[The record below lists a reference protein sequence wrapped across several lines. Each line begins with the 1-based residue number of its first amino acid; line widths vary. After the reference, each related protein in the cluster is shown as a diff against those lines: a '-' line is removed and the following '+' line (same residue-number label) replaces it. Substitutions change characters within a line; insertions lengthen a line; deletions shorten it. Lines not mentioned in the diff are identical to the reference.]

1 MRQRLLSAAIL
12 VPIVVALFV
21 IGDPWLWLA
30 IAVLA
35 ALAAYETARLVR
47 AAGLPADTWLAVILA
62 PLVVILLPGLVGPGS
77 VEIGPQLVAPAAALL
92 VLLPAIPAL
101 RHRDPATG
109 LRAWI
114 ATLLATAYPS
124 LLAFAAALL
133 TFSRAALERPL
144 PLGIDAGRSWLLVLV
159 LAVWALDSAAY
170 VVGRAYGRGAFFR
183 HISPKKTWSGAIG
196 GTLAG
201 VSVAAL
207 LSELLFADPLLGAGF
222 GVVVTVS
229 AQAGDLAE
237 SMLKRA
243 AGVKDSGTLIPGHGG
258 FLDRLDSFLF
268 AAPLAWLY
276 LVVTSVV

>member
-12 VPIVVALFV
+12 VPVAVALFV

-47 AAGLPADTWLAVILA
+47 AAGSLADAWVAVVLA
-62 PLVVILLPGLVGPGS
+62 PLVVILLPSLVGPGS
-77 VEIGPQLVAPAAALL
+77 VEIGPLLVAPAAALL
-92 VLLPAIPAL
+92 VVLPAIPAL

-109 LRAWI
+109 FGAWTG
-114 ATLLATAYPS
+114 TLLATAYPS

-133 TFSRAALERPL
+133 FLSRTALERPL
-144 PLGIDAGRSWLLVLV
+144 PFGIDPGRSWLLVLV
-159 LAVWALDSAAY
+159 LTVWALDSAAY
-170 VVGRAYGRGAFFR
+170 VVGRAYGRGTFFS

-201 VSVAAL
+201 VAVAAL
-207 LSELLFADPLLGAGF
+207 LTGLLFADPLLGAGF

-258 FLDRLDSFLF
+258 LLDRLDSFLF
-268 AAPLAWLY
+268 AAPVAWLY
-276 LVVTSVV
+276 LVVASIV